1 MKFQFILLIKMT
13 NKKNKDSEEFM
24 EMDWTSQLLITLT
37 AKIQIMSLNLI
48 AFKKIQQ

>member
-24 EMDWTSQLLITLT
+24 ETDWTSRLLITLI
-37 AKIQIMSLNLI
+37 AKIQIMNQNLI
-48 AFKKIQQ
+48 VFKKIQL